1 MIEFVQG
8 DIFDKEVDIRIN
20 TVNCVGVM
28 GAGVALAF
36 KQRYPEMFK
45 DYQSACK
52 SGLVRPGV
60 MHIWRS
66 LEGDWI
72 INFPTK
78 RDWKEPSRY
87 EDIDSGLDD
96 LRQYL
101 NSIGP
106 VTVALPALGCGHGG
120 LDWNRVSDMISQKLE
135 GISAHIYVFEP
146 SASRRAGNRSSFT
159 SDNELKLVEQL
170 GFKAFRGDNS
180 AISQMFKYVF
190 SMGHSE
196 VLAQKWIALLHSR
209 SPGEREMN
217 ALKTISTE
225 LANSKYRVSV
235 ALVYGTKVSMDIAS
249 MFARQGI
256 DTILIMPFGILTR
269 QALVKNIASQKLNSL
284 TIMSFVSPNEKWSR
298 QIYAQT
304 INGLRSNAGAML
316 LSVLEFEGDAYEN
329 SLRKWEGIPVSYINY
344 ENIPSLLRDT
354 LSSFGAKSIGRRS
367 ETGSPNMDY
376 LLSAF
381 GNVNKVCKS
390 NSVELNTNDEMGDVV
405 ESVNEKN
412 RTTIACTEYELYR
425 FSCEEQALEKKRLIF
440 EALLK
445 MSIDEIIIKLS
456 NDATANEQN
465 RLLKFGFNRIKK

>member
-101 NSIGP
+101 NSVGP

-120 LDWNRVSDMISQKLE
+120 LDWNRVSDMISRKLE

-146 SASRRAGNRSSFT
+146 SASRRAGNRSSFN
-159 SDNELKLVEQL
+159 SDNEIKLAEQL
-170 GFKAFRGDNS
+170 GFKAFQGVNS

-209 SPGEREMN
+209 SPGERELN

-225 LANSKYRVSV
+225 LANSKYKVSV

-249 MFARQGI
+249 MFARKGI

-298 QIYAQT
+298 QIYTQT

-316 LSVLEFEGDAYEN
+316 LSVPEFEGDAYEN
-329 SLRKWEGIPVSYINY
+329 LLKKWQGIPVSYINY
-344 ENIPSLLRDT
+344 ENIPSLLREV

-367 ETGSPNMDY
+367 GTGSPNMDY

-381 GNVNKVCKS
+381 DNVNKVCRR
-390 NSVELNTNDEMGDVV
+390 NSVELIANDEVDNVV
-405 ESVNEKN
+405 ESVNKKN
-412 RTTIACTEYELYR
+412 RSTIDYSGYELYR
-425 FSCEEQALEKKRLIF
+425 FSCEDQALEKKRLIF
-440 EALLK
+440 EALIK
-445 MSIDEIIIKLS
+445 MSIDEIIIKLAT
-456 NDATANEQN
+456 DASESEQN